1 MVFAVN
7 GGLRLA
13 FIVTLALASGTLTC
27 ARSSRRR
34 TTVGATKKEKFTFNI
49 QVSAKRQAPGCEN
62 YSGKLRQKW

>member
-7 GGLRLA
+7 GGLRVA

-34 TTVGATKKEKFTFNI
+34 TTVCIITKIEKFTFKIEVGQLATGN
-49 QVSAKRQAPGCEN
+49 QNANEPS
-62 YSGKLRQKW
+62 QKV